1 MKVILF
7 QLQLITLT
15 SCEKFK
21 SVSNGAFAK
30 YKSLSKG
37 VLNPICLKLILQ
49 RDIHMIK
56 KILKKTLWISSGE
69 NGALKFVVKYP
80 FGLHME
86 FVHLIN
92 LDPLVLN
99 VIKFFVQ
106 KEYLT
111 MRDEGFES

>member
-37 VLNPICLKLILQ
+37 VLNLICFKLILQ

-56 KILKKTLWISSGE
+56 NLKE
-69 NGALKFVVKYP
+69 NPMNF
-80 FGLHME
+80 
-86 FVHLIN
+86 I
-92 LDPLVLN
+92 
-99 VIKFFVQ
+99 
-106 KEYLT
+106 
-111 MRDEGFES
+111 